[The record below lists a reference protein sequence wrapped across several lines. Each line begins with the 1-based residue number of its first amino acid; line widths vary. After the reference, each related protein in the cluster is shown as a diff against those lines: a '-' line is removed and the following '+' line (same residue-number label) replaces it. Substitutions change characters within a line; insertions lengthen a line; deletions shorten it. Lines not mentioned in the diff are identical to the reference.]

1 MRSTSLP
8 IEAGIRV
15 GDSYAD
21 DVIFMVSIS
30 SMSIWKSAMTV
41 PANDPENAS
50 GSDFAFAAN
59 VATGIADCAVEMTGT
74 FAMEMS
80 EQVDVHIFIGGTAG
94 DPKSH
99 EVVRCAGSDLGFSL
113 KGMHMGGPRGRF
125 IPLDV
130 DCDEVN
136 IVGSHPL
143 EGRALATAKAELAIA
158 VAHLK
163 HSASTKGVQLNLG
176 CPTDCDVAALDP
188 RALSVHGAG
197 LSALGIGWLAKW
209 DEVVGINTLR
219 DDKGDTLRLRIHTM
233 GGTRTTIAV
242 PGPYGR

>member
-1 MRSTSLP
+1 
-8 IEAGIRV
+8 
-15 GDSYAD
+15 
-21 DVIFMVSIS
+21 VIFIVSIS
-30 SMSIWKSAMTV
+30 AISIWKSAMTV

-50 GSDFAFAAN
+50 GNDFAFAAN

-74 FAMEMS
+74 FAMEMP
-80 EQVDVHIFIGGTAG
+80 EQVDVHIFTGGTAG
-94 DPKSH
+94 DPESH

-113 KGMHMGGPRGRF
+113 KGVHMGGPAGRF

-136 IVGSHPL
+136 VVGSHPL
-143 EGRALATAKAELAIA
+143 EGRALATSKAELAIA

-176 CPTDCDVAALDP
+176 CPTDGDVAALDP
-188 RALSVHGAG
+188 RALSVHAAG

-209 DEVVGINTLR
+209 DEVVGVNTLR